1 MPEVGDA
8 RASAEPRPVRFTEP
22 ERCAEAIVERVGRHI
37 LLALPLGL
45 GKANH
50 VANALFDRASRDPRI
65 ELEVLTA
72 LTLEKPRGL
81 PDLQQRLVDPIV
93 ARLFGDYPDLAY
105 AVAIREGRLPRNVR
119 ITEFYMR
126 PGGWLGV
133 ASMQRA
139 YTSLNYAH
147 VSGEILRR
155 GVNVVGQ
162 LIAKRETAGGTRFSL
177 SCNPDVTLDILPE
190 LEARRAAGTPV
201 AIVGQVNRE
210 LPFMSGDAEVAP
222 ERFDFLLEGASCEYK
237 LFAQPRQAVSLAD
250 YAAGLRVVAL
260 VKDGGTLQ
268 IGIGSIGD
276 AIAYGLILRHQKPDV
291 FRAVLAALRRP
302 EPLAEGSLELFP
314 FALGLYGASEML
326 VDGFIDL
333 YRTGILKRRVYDDP
347 ALQRR
352 IDDGLESPEEEARER
367 GPVMH
372 AAFFFGSNELYRMLR
387 ELGDEDVN
395 DIAMTAVSFTN
406 SLRGNETLKRA
417 QRRHGRFINNAMMA
431 TLLGDVVS
439 DALDDGQVVSGVGG
453 QHDFVVQAHE
463 LDEARAIIVL
473 NSTFQKGGKLR
484 SNILW
489 NYPHTTIARHLRDM
503 IVTEYGVADLR
514 GKSDRD
520 CIAAMATL
528 ADAGFQPELLAAAKR
543 AGKLEP
549 EFTVPEFARRNRP
562 EWLAA
567 ALAPFRREG
576 LLPEYPFGTD
586 LTPVEQRLARGLRR
600 LKQWSDSKPRLAL
613 QATRAL
619 FFARATS
626 TDEEALARLDLSR
639 PATLKDRLYRALVL
653 SALNADHGEL
663 P

>member
-1 MPEVGDA
+1 MSDA
-8 RASAEPRPVRFTEP
+8 RATAESQPVRFAEA
-22 ERCAEAIVERVGRHI
+22 ERCAEAIVERVGRRI

-50 VANALFDRASRDPRI
+50 VANALFDLAARDPRI

-72 LTLEKPRGL
+72 LTLEKPRHL

-93 ARLFGDYPDLAY
+93 ERLFGDYPDLTY
-105 AVAIREGRLPRNVR
+105 AAALREGRLPPNVK

-126 PGGWLGV
+126 PGAWLDV
-133 ASMQRA
+133 APMQRA
-139 YTSLNYAH
+139 YTSLNYTH
-147 VSGEILRR
+147 VSGEILAR

-162 LIAKRETAGGTRFSL
+162 LIANRETAAGTRFSL

-190 LEARRAAGTPV
+190 LEARRASGTPI
-201 AIVGQVNRE
+201 AIVGQVNAE
-210 LPFMSGDAEVAP
+210 LPFMTGDAEIAP
-222 ERFDFLLEGASCEYK
+222 ERFDFVLESDACEYK
-237 LFAQPRQAVSLAD
+237 LFAQPRQSVSLAD
-250 YAAGLRVVAL
+250 YAAGLRVAAL

-276 AIAYGLILRHQKPDV
+276 AIAYGLILRHQKPDT
-291 FRAVLAALRRP
+291 FRAVLSALRSP
-302 EPLAEGSLELFP
+302 EPLAEGSLELSP
-314 FALGLYGASEML
+314 FARGLYGSSEML

-333 YRTGILKRRVYDDP
+333 YRAGILKRRVYDDP

-352 IDDGLESPEEEARER
+352 IDDGLASPEEEARER

-372 AAFFFGSNELYRMLR
+372 AAFFFGSKELYRALR
-387 ELGDEDVN
+387 ELADEGLD

-406 SLRGNETLKRA
+406 SLLGDETLKRA

-439 DALDDGQVVSGVGG
+439 DALGDGRVVSGVGG
-453 QHDFVVQAHE
+453 QHDFVAQAHE

-473 NSTFQKGGKLR
+473 NSTFEDHGGKLR

-489 NYPHTTIARHLRDM
+489 SYPHTTIPRHLRDV
-503 IVTEYGVADLR
+503 IATEYGVADLR

-520 CIAAMATL
+520 CIAAMMGI
-528 ADAGFQPELLAAAKR
+528 ADVRFQAELLGAAKR
-543 AGKLEP
+543 VGKIEG
-549 EFTVPEFARRNRP
+549 EFAVPEFARRNRP
-562 EWLAA
+562 DWLSA

-586 LTPVEQRLARGLRR
+586 LTPVEQRAARGLRR
-600 LKQWSDSKPRLAL
+600 LKRWSNSKPQLAL
-613 QATRAL
+613 QAARAL
-619 FFARATS
+619 FLRANAS
-626 TDEEALARLDLSR
+626 EEEALARLALAQ

-653 SALNADHGEL
+653 SALNAGDGEL
-663 P
+663 PS